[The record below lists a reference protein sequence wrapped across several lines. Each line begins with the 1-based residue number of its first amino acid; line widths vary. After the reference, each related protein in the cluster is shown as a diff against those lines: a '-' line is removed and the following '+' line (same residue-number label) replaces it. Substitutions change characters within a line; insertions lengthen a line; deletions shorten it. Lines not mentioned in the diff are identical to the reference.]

1 MDGQF
6 GKVRDYL
13 TAVLCCAAAVL
24 LDQITNH
31 LAVVHFIHDLEFVV
45 IECVFFVGFI

>member
-13 TAVLCCAAAVL
+13 TAALCCAAAVL
-24 LDQITNH
+24 LDQVTKH
-31 LAVVHFIHDLEFVV
+31 LAVAHLKGV
-45 IECVFFVGFI
+45 